1 MSGPPQT
8 ASDRPQSQGA
18 SDAVIAV
25 GDRFATFAALKEKM
39 EKFSTANLVQLWKRD
54 ARTTK
59 TAKKRAGKFASRMPP
74 ELKYYHLRYCCIH
87 GGSKF
92 VTSSKGVRKASTFKK
107 DCVFNIYR
115 AANKDGSHLEVRS
128 LNLEQNYAVVPE
140 LFKHLPQQRRLPSE
154 LQDKA
159 RALLKLK
166 ANKILQDHR
175 ASVRVLKDKNN
186 DLQAICFQ
194 DDYMKRSF
202 HDSPEVIFIDAT
214 YKLLETRMAC
224 FLVIIE
230 NSNGE
235 SEILSVG
242 LFATEDA
249 ATLHRFFEAFKS
261 LNPKCDSARVTMA
274 DKDVKERSVVK
285 ELFPSS
291 ALHICSFHTLQ
302 AFRREVSVTKLGIT
316 KGEQETALD
325 ILQRTVYANIEDE
338 YQDLYALLKMS
349 AAGAV
354 VEYFD
359 ANWHTLHDEWVM
371 GMKWLCG
378 NFFNATNNRAE
389 NMKSKLKQLVEH
401 FSSLEMFV
409 ERFFAMVYAQRNENM
424 HKAALMLQKQRVVI
438 NGDEATKFYLVLL
451 TPYAYNR
458 VKEELDAAAV
468 MTSIDALAN
477 ANKFSATAQECTC
490 AFRQAM
496 QLPGRHIFA
505 VRDNLNIS
513 KFNKAICAGR
523 GFLDNSVQSCGLAD
537 NSEHDVDNLPQVS
550 SQKDEKDLSGHQ
562 KFKKAASIASKLAD
576 LASDCSTA
584 RFKER
589 LKVLESILQSCKDGA
604 EVAEKSATG
613 DCVCQ
618 DDGIRFSD
626 TLANIK
632 VPVTTKRCGRP
643 KVHMVTVIWLP
654 RKRKRAPT
662 ERLYAELPAKEK
674 KLKLLTWLTGAHN
687 AAEAMREKLLEEDT
701 VEQRPELVH
710 NGIRDENVDINVV

>member
-1 MSGPPQT
+1 MPQ
-8 ASDRPQSQGA
+8 
-18 SDAVIAV
+18 
-25 GDRFATFAALKEKM
+25 
-39 EKFSTANLVQLWKRD
+39 
-54 ARTTK
+54 
-59 TAKKRAGKFASRMPP
+59 
-74 ELKYYHLRYCCIH
+74 
-87 GGSKF
+87 
-92 VTSSKGVRKASTFKK
+92 
-107 DCVFNIYR
+107 
-115 AANKDGSHLEVRS
+115 
-128 LNLEQNYAVVPE
+128 
-140 LFKHLPQQRRLPSE
+140 
-154 LQDKA
+154 
-159 RALLKLK
+159 
-166 ANKILQDHR
+166 
-175 ASVRVLKDKNN
+175 
-186 DLQAICFQ
+186 
-194 DDYMKRSF
+194 
-202 HDSPEVIFIDAT
+202 
-214 YKLLETRMAC
+214 
-224 FLVIIE
+224 
-230 NSNGE
+230 
-235 SEILSVG
+235 
-242 LFATEDA
+242 
-249 ATLHRFFEAFKS
+249 
-261 LNPKCDSARVTMA
+261 
-274 DKDVKERSVVK
+274 
-285 ELFPSS
+285 
-291 ALHICSFHTLQ
+291 
-302 AFRREVSVTKLGIT
+302 
-316 KGEQETALD
+316 
-325 ILQRTVYANIEDE
+325 
-338 YQDLYALLKMS
+338 
-349 AAGAV
+349 
-354 VEYFD
+354 
-359 ANWHTLHDEWVM
+359 
-371 GMKWLCG
+371 
-378 NFFNATNNRAE
+378 NNRAE

-409 ERFFAMVYAQRNENM
+409 ERFFAMVYAQRNEKM

-604 EVAEKSATG
+604 EVAVSVLTPSERRERTDSSLNASEHLPSTGAMVEDLPLQKKQPLSNIQTPCASCTFSEVDLQSTCPLDMAEPSCWRKRVATG

-632 VPVTTKRCGRP
+632 VPVTTK
-643 KVHMVTVIWLP
+643 KVWTTKSPHGYRYL
-654 RKRKRAPT
+654 A
-662 ERLYAELPAKEK
+662 AKE
-674 KLKLLTWLTGAHN
+674 TQEGTH
-687 AAEAMREKLLEEDT
+687 
-701 VEQRPELVH
+701 
-710 NGIRDENVDINVV
+710 